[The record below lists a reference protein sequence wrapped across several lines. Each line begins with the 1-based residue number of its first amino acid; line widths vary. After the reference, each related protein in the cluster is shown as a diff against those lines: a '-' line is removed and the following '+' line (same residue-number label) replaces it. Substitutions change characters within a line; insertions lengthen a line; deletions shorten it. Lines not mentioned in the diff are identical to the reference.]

1 MTRSI
6 RAVALLALAATVAVA
21 AACAKKVDEG
31 NAIRE
36 TVIAYVRD
44 VKNLS
49 VDQMNIE
56 FADLKVEGE
65 TATVRA
71 TFNLKAG
78 GMPPL
83 VYDYKLVKK
92 DGKWNVETSTSAAGM
107 AGHGAGSAAAMPA
120 SGMPPGSAAPL
131 DLPPDHPP
139 IGDMMPPA
147 TGKPAAPATGGA
159 K

>member
-1 MTRSI
+1 MTRST
-6 RAVALLALAATVAVA
+6 RALALLAVAATVALA

-36 TVIAYVRD
+36 SVIAYVRD

-65 TATVRA
+65 TATVKA

-83 VYDYKLVKK
+83 VYDYKLTKK
-92 DGKWNVETSTSAAGM
+92 DGKWNVETSSSAAGM
-107 AGHGAGSAAAMPA
+107 AGHGGSSAPL
-120 SGMPPGSAAPL
+120 PPGSAAPAL

-139 IGDMMPPA
+139 VGDVMPPT
-147 TGKPAAPATGGA
+147 TGAPAAPATGGS